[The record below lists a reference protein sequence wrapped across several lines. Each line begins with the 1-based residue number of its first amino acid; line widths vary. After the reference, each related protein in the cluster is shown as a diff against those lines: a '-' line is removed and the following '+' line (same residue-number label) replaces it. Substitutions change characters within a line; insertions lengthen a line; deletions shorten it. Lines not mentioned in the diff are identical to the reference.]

1 MAKKDYYETLGVS
14 KGADEQEIKKAYRK
28 MAMKYHPDRNKDSAE
43 AEAKFKE
50 VQEAN
55 EILSDPQKR
64 AAYDQYG
71 HSAFENGGQG
81 FGGQAGGFE
90 GFGGDFGDIFGS
102 IFGEG
107 GFGGFG
113 GGGRS
118 RGPKVNQGSDLR
130 YNVELTLEEAAFG
143 VEKEIKYKRKG
154 KCNTCS
160 GSGAE
165 PGHSLKTCPK
175 CGGNGRVSVQQRTIL
190 GVMQTVQECD
200 ECHGTGKVPEKACHT
215 CHGTGTEKETVTRKV
230 KIPSGVDNGQRLV
243 IRDGGDAGDKDGI
256 YGDLYLFISVKK
268 HEIFE
273 RSGHDIYCDIPVS
286 VTTAILGGE
295 VEVPTLEGK
304 TKIKI
309 SEGTQSGKVLR
320 LKDKGIKYAS
330 HRGSEILTI
339 KVETPTNLSSK
350 QKELLKKFEESLGDK
365 NYSDSKSFFDKVKKF
380 FK

>member
-154 KCNTCS
+154 KCKTCS

-175 CGGNGRVSVQQRTIL
+175 CGGNGRISVQQRTIL

-230 KIPSGVDNGQRLV
+230 KIPAGVDNGQRLV

-273 RSGHDIYCDIPVS
+273 RNGHDIYCDIPVS

>member
-102 IFGEG
+102 IFGES

-154 KCNTCS
+154 KCKTCS

-175 CGGNGRVSVQQRTIL
+175 CGGNGRISVQQRTIL

-230 KIPSGVDNGQRLV
+230 KIPAGVDNGQRLV

-273 RSGHDIYCDIPVS
+273 RNGHDIYCDIPVS

>member
-215 CHGTGTEKETVTRKV
+215 CHGTGTEKETVTRKI

-273 RSGHDIYCDIPVS
+273 RNGHDIYCDIPVS